1 MEKILN
7 YINGELIEPSS
18 KIYIENI
25 DPSCGKAYSLVPDS
39 CADDVNEAV
48 KSAKVASSFWSK
60 TTKQERSDILNKLA
74 DAIEENFD
82 MLVAAES
89 RDNGKPLSLAAKV
102 DIPRASANLRFF
114 AGAILHDSSDVHE
127 MDGEAINYT
136 LRVPIGVAE
145 QKVIGGEKFLTL
157 GDNYI
162 LIEFSFLTAP
172 HNYLETIFQLQ
183 LKGYKVILAHAERYP
198 YLTESDLEDFIN
210 RGVYLQLNILSSIGY
225 YSNNV
230 RERANW
236 LINNNMISFVG
247 TDCHNLNQTKL
258 YDKCK
263 IEPML
268 SALLSSGKILNDQLM

>member
-1 MEKILN
+1 MFTRVI
-7 YINGELIEPSS
+7 
-18 KIYIENI
+18 
-25 DPSCGKAYSLVPDS
+25 
-39 CADDVNEAV
+39 
-48 KSAKVASSFWSK
+48 
-60 TTKQERSDILNKLA
+60 
-74 DAIEENFD
+74 
-82 MLVAAES
+82 
-89 RDNGKPLSLAAKV
+89 
-102 DIPRASANLRFF
+102 ANLGTSEISALLIAFTC
-114 AGAILHDSSDVHE
+114 
-127 MDGEAINYT
+127 EASVS
-136 LRVPIGVAE
+136 LSE
-145 QKVIGGEKFLTL
+145 
-157 GDNYI
+157 I

-198 YLTESDLEDFIN
+198 YLSESDLEDFIN

-236 LINNNMISFVG
+236 LIDNNMISFVG

-268 SALLSSGKILNDQLM
+268 SALLNSGKLLNDQLM

>member
-1 MEKILN
+1 MFSWFKKKKKKEIHPIDFAEIGLDMHSHLIPSIDDGAKDLQNSI
-7 YINGELIEPSS
+7 ELINALQNHGFK
-18 KIYIENI
+18 KIITTPHIMTDFYNNNIETIISGLKTVKEELLKQSI
-25 DPSCGKAYSLVPDS
+25 DIKI
-39 CADDVNEAV
+39 EA
-48 KSAKVASSFWSK
+48 
-60 TTKQERSDILNKLA
+60 
-74 DAIEENFD
+74 
-82 MLVAAES
+82 AAEYF
-89 RDNGKPLSLAAKV
+89 V
-102 DIPRASANLRFF
+102 DYDFQ
-114 AGAILHDSSDVHE
+114 
-127 MDGEAINYT
+127 
-136 LRVPIGVAE
+136 
-145 QKVIGGEKFLTL
+145 QKVLGGEKFLTL

-183 LKGYKVILAHAERYP
+183 LKGYKVILANAERYP

-236 LINNNMISFVG
+236 LIDNNMISFVG

-268 SALLSSGKILNDQLM
+268 LALLNSGKLLNDQLM

>member
-1 MEKILN
+1 MFDNIFNKCSVGLKKRKKEIHPIDFAEIGLDMHSHLIPSIDDGAKDLQNSI
-7 YINGELIEPSS
+7 ELINALQNHGFK
-18 KIYIENI
+18 KIITTPHIMTDFYNNNIETIISGLKTVKEELLKQSI
-25 DPSCGKAYSLVPDS
+25 DIKI
-39 CADDVNEAV
+39 EA
-48 KSAKVASSFWSK
+48 
-60 TTKQERSDILNKLA
+60 
-74 DAIEENFD
+74 
-82 MLVAAES
+82 AAEYF
-89 RDNGKPLSLAAKV
+89 V
-102 DIPRASANLRFF
+102 DYDFQ
-114 AGAILHDSSDVHE
+114 
-127 MDGEAINYT
+127 
-136 LRVPIGVAE
+136 
-145 QKVIGGEKFLTL
+145 QKVLGGEKFLTL

-236 LINNNMISFVG
+236 LIDNNMISFVG

-268 SALLSSGKILNDQLM
+268 SALLNSGKLLNDQLM

>member
-1 MEKILN
+1 MFSWFKKKKKKEIHPIDFAEIGLDMHSHLIPSIDDGAKDLQNSI
-7 YINGELIEPSS
+7 ELINALQNHGFK
-18 KIYIENI
+18 KIITTPHIMTDFYNNNIETIISGLKTVKEELLKQSI
-25 DPSCGKAYSLVPDS
+25 DIKI
-39 CADDVNEAV
+39 EA
-48 KSAKVASSFWSK
+48 
-60 TTKQERSDILNKLA
+60 
-74 DAIEENFD
+74 
-82 MLVAAES
+82 AAEYF
-89 RDNGKPLSLAAKV
+89 V
-102 DIPRASANLRFF
+102 DYDFQ
-114 AGAILHDSSDVHE
+114 
-127 MDGEAINYT
+127 
-136 LRVPIGVAE
+136 
-145 QKVIGGEKFLTL
+145 QKVLSGEKFLTL

-183 LKGYKVILAHAERYP
+183 LKGYKVILAHPERYP

-236 LINNNMISFVG
+236 LIDNNMISFVG

-268 SALLSSGKILNDQLM
+268 SALLNSGKLLNDQLM

>member
-1 MEKILN
+1 MFSWFKKKKKKEIHPIDFAEIGLDMHSHLIPSIDDGAKDLQNSI
-7 YINGELIEPSS
+7 ELINALQSHGFT
-18 KIYIENI
+18 KIITTPHIMTDFYNNNIETIISGLKTVKEELLKQSI
-25 DPSCGKAYSLVPDS
+25 DIKM
-39 CADDVNEAV
+39 EA
-48 KSAKVASSFWSK
+48 
-60 TTKQERSDILNKLA
+60 
-74 DAIEENFD
+74 
-82 MLVAAES
+82 AAEYF
-89 RDNGKPLSLAAKV
+89 V
-102 DIPRASANLRFF
+102 DYDFQ
-114 AGAILHDSSDVHE
+114 
-127 MDGEAINYT
+127 
-136 LRVPIGVAE
+136 
-145 QKVIGGEKFLTL
+145 QKVLGGEKFLTL

-263 IEPML
+263 IEPMI
-268 SALLSSGKILNDQLM
+268 SALLNSGKLLNDQLM

>member
-1 MEKILN
+1 MFSWFKKKKKKEIHPIDFAEIGLDMHSHLIPSIDDGAKDLQNSI
-7 YINGELIEPSS
+7 ELINALQNHGFN
-18 KIYIENI
+18 KIITTPHIMTDFYNNNIETITSGLKTVKEELLKQSINI
-25 DPSCGKAYSLVPDS
+25 KF
-39 CADDVNEAV
+39 EA
-48 KSAKVASSFWSK
+48 
-60 TTKQERSDILNKLA
+60 
-74 DAIEENFD
+74 
-82 MLVAAES
+82 AAEYF
-89 RDNGKPLSLAAKV
+89 V
-102 DIPRASANLRFF
+102 DYDFQ
-114 AGAILHDSSDVHE
+114 
-127 MDGEAINYT
+127 
-136 LRVPIGVAE
+136 
-145 QKVIGGEKFLTL
+145 QKVLSGEKFLTL

-268 SALLSSGKILNDQLM
+268 SALLSSGKLLNDQLM

>member
-1 MEKILN
+1 MFSWFKKKKKKEIHPIDFAEIGLDMHSHLIPSIDAGAKDLQNSI
-7 YINGELIEPSS
+7 ELINALQNHGFK
-18 KIYIENI
+18 KIITTPHIMTDFYNNNIETIISGLKTVKEELLKQSINI
-25 DPSCGKAYSLVPDS
+25 KF
-39 CADDVNEAV
+39 EA
-48 KSAKVASSFWSK
+48 
-60 TTKQERSDILNKLA
+60 
-74 DAIEENFD
+74 
-82 MLVAAES
+82 AAEYF
-89 RDNGKPLSLAAKV
+89 V
-102 DIPRASANLRFF
+102 DYDFQ
-114 AGAILHDSSDVHE
+114 
-127 MDGEAINYT
+127 
-136 LRVPIGVAE
+136 
-145 QKVIGGEKFLTL
+145 QKVLSGEKFLTL

-268 SALLSSGKILNDQLM
+268 SALLNSGKLLNDQLM